1 MQTPGCSLTVPT
13 ERRRRGA
20 LLLECLIALVLTT
33 VTAELLLLL
42 AGTIRSLYDERRQL
56 VHVHD
61 AQGLAYASL
70 RSSPCTPPMPLAL
83 ALTPRLTL
91 EVRPQLE
98 GQGAVALARWA
109 HAPARPP
116 LATRGHTAASSM
128 AGWCER

>member
-1 MQTPGCSLTVPT
+1 MRPSRCSLSV
-13 ERRRRGA
+13 RAVCRRRGA

-56 VHVHD
+56 LHVHD

-70 RSSPCTPPMPLAL
+70 RASPCTPPAPLTL
-83 ALTPRLTL
+83 ALTPRLFL

-109 HAPARPP
+109 HAPAHTA
-116 LATRGHTAASSM
+116 LATRGHTAVSSM
-128 AGWCER
+128 AGWCEP